1 MAVAHFQ
8 MLVIFSTHNFHFL
21 ETFSTCFVSAS
32 VARCRHVPPSE
43 LRFNLD
49 EMTFVFLN
57 LRVTLLLWRP
67 FCREFD

>member
-49 EMTFVFLN
+49 EMTSVFFLSKFACN
-57 LRVTLLLWRP
+57 FITLAAILS
-67 FCREFD
+67 